1 MRYRPFEVALAA
13 ALLLLLASS
22 SVAFPPER
30 IPAAPRRPSRGAASG
45 PDGKLVKPPATKTS
59 MLGRISRWFGA
70 SKARSPAGP
79 SANEPNAAAPTG
91 GIGRLTSPGQAQ
103 PVGSATGE
111 NDGQQMTAY
120 EFWAMERDERN
131 PR

>member
-13 ALLLLLASS
+13 ALLLLLVSS

-30 IPAAPRRPSRGAASG
+30 IPAAPARPSRGAASG

-59 MLGRISRWFGA
+59 MLSRIGRWFGV
-70 SKARSPAGP
+70 SKARPPAGP
-79 SANEPNAAAPTG
+79 NAKAPPAPTG
-91 GIGRLTSPGQAQ
+91 GVGRLTSPGQAQ
-103 PVGSATGE
+103 PVGSMTGE